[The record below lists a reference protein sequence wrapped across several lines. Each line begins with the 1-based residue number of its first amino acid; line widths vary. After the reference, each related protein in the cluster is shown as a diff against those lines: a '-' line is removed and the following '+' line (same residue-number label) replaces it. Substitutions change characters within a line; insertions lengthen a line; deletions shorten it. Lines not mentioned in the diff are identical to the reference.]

1 MDPGTAT
8 NQQDAGEDIFFD
20 CPNCGQNM
28 SIDGKAAGLI
38 VNCRGCSNKVQIP
51 QLNTPRP
58 PAVPAASE
66 SPDNQ
71 ARILLESLSSSQ
83 ARIQEITE
91 KYNEVQRRRAF
102 LERMRVENLHLFN
115 EINQHLEQIRASCD
129 RLTEIMQDAP

>member
-1 MDPGTAT
+1 
-8 NQQDAGEDIFFD
+8 
-20 CPNCGQNM
+20 M